1 MRSFLA
7 ALAVILGLLLSAAA
21 VPAIW
26 VDRNIVQED
35 GFVALAAP
43 LGKNPEFQKRLATAA
58 VNSIDTG
65 GAIPAQMAA
74 LVRPVL
80 ESAATSLTGLPGYPA
95 AWEETLRKSHRLNFA
110 DPAPSA
116 RSGFRTSLT
125 LDVAPLV
132 ALVETDFSQAG
143 VRWRR
148 RARPW

>member
-1 MRSFLA
+1 M
-7 ALAVILGLLLSAAA
+7 
-21 VPAIW
+21 
-26 VDRNIVQED
+26 QED

-43 LGKNPEFQKRLATAA
+43 LGKNPAFQKRLATAA

-65 GAIPAQMAA
+65 GAIPAQLAE

-110 DPAPSA
+110 DPASLPPEAGS
-116 RSGFRTSLT
+116 STSLT

-132 ALVETDFSQAG
+132 ALVAKQISARRA

-148 RARPW
+148 RARR